1 MPISQVVT
9 MKIIDLS
16 IYLDNDTPTYP
27 GDDVP
32 EILQSTTI
40 ANHGWNSK
48 KLLISSHIATHI
60 DAPFHMFDDGKKLDE
75 FPLET
80 FAGSGVVLDVNAPKL
95 NLVKKNDILLFS
107 TGLAHDDYPSE
118 SLVSADLGKKIVA
131 LKPKIVGFDSFSP
144 DVSPFEIH
152 HLFFKNNILIAENL
166 TNLKKLIGK
175 RCEFYILP
183 LKIKNADGAPCRA
196 IAILD

>member
-1 MPISQVVT
+1 

-27 GDDVP
+27 GDDHPQV
-32 EILQSTTI
+32 LQLTTV
-40 ANHGWNSK
+40 ANQGWNSK
-48 KLLISSHIATHI
+48 KLTITSHIATHI
-60 DAPFHMFDDGKKLDE
+60 DAPFHMFESGKKLDD

-80 FAGSGVVLDVNAPKL
+80 FAGSGVVLDISNPQL
-95 NLVKKNDILLFS
+95 DMVKENDILLFS

-118 SLVSADLGKKIVA
+118 SLVSIDLGKKIVA

-152 HLFFKNNILIAENL
+152 RLFFKNNILIAENL

-175 RCEFYILP
+175 RCNFYLLP
-183 LKIKNADGAPCRA
+183 LKIKDADGAPCRA
-196 IAILD
+196 IAVLD